1 MRILTVSDTAEPALY
16 DNFQVENFPNIA
28 MILACGD
35 LPEEYLSFLVS
46 MLNVPLYYVR
56 GNHDIRPD
64 GYRPGGCIDL
74 NEKLVIYRG
83 IRMLGFQGSH
93 WYNGKPCQYTERQM
107 HRKIQKMRLK
117 LWWHEGVDIVI
128 THAPPRHIHD
138 KNDLC
143 HRGFKCFRKLIDR
156 YAPSYF
162 IHGHMHFNYTMNA
175 KRMTKVNDTKVIN
188 SYGHFIFEI
197 NDNKDMA

>member
-1 MRILTVSDTAEPALY
+1 MKILTVSDTVEPVLY
-16 DNFQVENFPNIA
+16 DNFQIENFPDIQ

-35 LPEEYLSFLVS
+35 LPEEYLSFLIS

-83 IRMLGFQGSH
+83 IRMMGFQGSH

-107 HRKIQKMRLK
+107 RRKTKRMRLK
-117 LWWHEGVDIVI
+117 LWWHKGVDIII
-128 THAPPRHIHD
+128 THSPPRHIHD

>member
-1 MRILTVSDTAEPALY
+1 MKILTVSDTVEPVLY
-16 DNFQVENFPNIA
+16 DNFQIENFPDIQ

-74 NEKLVIYRG
+74 DEKIVIHRG
-83 IRMLGFQGSH
+83 IRVMGFQGSH

-107 HRKIQKMRLK
+107 RRKIQKMRLK
-117 LWWHEGVDIVI
+117 LWWHKGVDIVI

-138 KNDLC
+138 KDDLC

>member
-1 MRILTVSDTAEPALY
+1 MKILTVSDTVETALY
-16 DNFQVENFPNIA
+16 DNFQIENFPNIE

-35 LPEEYLSFLVS
+35 LPEEYLSFLVT

-64 GYRPGGCIDL
+64 GYMPGGCIDL
-74 NEKLVIYRG
+74 NEKLVIHRG
-83 IRMLGFQGSH
+83 IRLMGFQGSH

-107 HRKIQKMRLK
+107 SRKIKKMRLK
-117 LWWHEGVDIVI
+117 LWWHKGVDIII

-143 HRGFKCFRKLIDR
+143 HRGFKCFRKIIDR

-175 KRMTKVNDTKVIN
+175 RRMTKVNGTKVIN

-197 NDNKDMA
+197 NDKKEIA

>member
-1 MRILTVSDTAEPALY
+1 MKILTVSDIAEPVLY
-16 DNFQVENFPNIA
+16 DNFQNENFPNIE

-35 LPEEYLSFLVS
+35 LPEEYLSFLVT
-46 MLNVPLYYVR
+46 MFNVPLYYVK
-56 GNHDIRPD
+56 GNHDIRPE

-74 NEKLVIYRG
+74 NEKLVIHRG

-93 WYNGKPCQYTERQM
+93 WYNGKSCQYTERQM
-107 HRKIQKMRLK
+107 RRKIQKMRLK
-117 LWWHEGVDIVI
+117 LWWHKGVDIII

-162 IHGHMHFNYTMNA
+162 IHGHIHFNYTFGA
-175 KRMTKVNDTKVIN
+175 QRMTKVNDTKVIN

-197 NDNKDMA
+197 NDGQGLA